1 MSSQRLVFAP
11 YDLVDPTSPQCITTA
26 AVQRI
31 TERKLVKTTKFVTG
45 LAAATAL
52 ALSLTACGGGT
63 RGGAAGSGETPDAEA
78 NKGALIG
85 VAMPTKTSE
94 RWIDDGDNVKA
105 KLEAL
110 GYKVDLQYANDKVPD
125 QQQQLESMLNN
136 GAKALIIASID
147 GTALTQQLADA
158 GQDGVKVIAY
168 DRLINGSPNVDYY
181 VTFDNQKVGEQQ
193 GTSLLTGLGVLDAA
207 GKDTGEKGPFNIEL
221 FAGSPDDN
229 NAQFFFNGAMSVLQ
243 PYIDNGTLKVVSKQT
258 EFTQVATQQWK
269 QETAQARM
277 ETILNGF
284 YAKGDTKLDGVLSP
298 YDGLS
303 RGILNATKSA
313 GIDNPIVTGQDAEK
327 PSDKLIMDGV
337 QYSTIFKDTRKLGD
351 TAAQMVDAV
360 LTGKTPEV
368 NDETTY
374 NNKVKVVP
382 AYLHESVIVT
392 KDNLI
397 KEVVDTGYYTEEEIK
412 SGK

>member
-1 MSSQRLVFAP
+1 VK
-11 YDLVDPTSPQCITTA
+11 T
-26 AVQRI
+26 
-31 TERKLVKTTKFVTG
+31 RKLLGVIAVAG
-45 LAAATAL
+45 SAI
-52 ALSLTACGGGT
+52 LSLTACGGG
-63 RGGAAGSGETPDAEA
+63 RVGVEGSGQEEPGG

-110 GYKVDLQYANDKVPD
+110 GYQVDVQYANEKVPD
-125 QQQQLESMLNN
+125 QQQQLESMLNK
-136 GAKALIIASID
+136 GAKALIIAAID
-147 GTALTQQLADA
+147 CTALTQQLEAA
-158 GQDGVKVIAY
+158 ATDGVKVIAY

-193 GTSLLTGLGVLDAA
+193 GTSLLQGLGVLDAD

-229 NAQFFFNGAMSVLQ
+229 NATFFWNGAMSVLQ
-243 PYIDNGTLKVVSKQT
+243 PYIDKGVLKVPSGQT
-258 EFTQVATQQWK
+258 QFTQAAIQQWQLK
-269 QETAQARM
+269 TAQDRM

-284 YAKGDTKLDGVLSP
+284 YAKGNTKLDGVLSP

-327 PSDKLIMDGV
+327 PSDKLILEGV
-337 QYSTIFKDTRKLGD
+337 QYSTIFKDTRKLGN
-351 TAAQMVDAV
+351 TAAEMVDAV
-360 LTGKTPEV
+360 LNGREPEV
-368 NDETTY
+368 NDTETY
-374 NNKVKVVP
+374 NNKIKVVP
-382 AYLHESVIVT
+382 AFLHESVIVT
-392 KDNLI
+392 KDNLM
-397 KEVVDTGYYTEEEIK
+397 KEVVDTGYYTKEEVEK
-412 SGK
+412 GE

>member
-1 MSSQRLVFAP
+1 MER
-11 YDLVDPTSPQCITTA
+11 
-26 AVQRI
+26 
-31 TERKLVKTTKFVTG
+31 RKLLAG
-45 LAAATAL
+45 IAAASAM
-52 ALSLTACGGGT
+52 AMGLTACGGSRAGVQSST
-63 RGGAAGSGETPDAEA
+63 EPGG

-94 RWIDDGDNVKA
+94 RWIDDGNNVTK

-125 QQQQLESMLNN
+125 QQQQLESMLNK
-136 GAKALIIASID
+136 GAKALIIAAID
-147 GTALTQQLADA
+147 GTALTQQLNAA
-158 GQDGVKVIAY
+158 GESGVKVIAY
-168 DRLINGSPNVDYY
+168 DRLINNSPHVDYY
-181 VTFDNQKVGEQQ
+181 VTFDNNKVGVQQ
-193 GTSLLTGLGVLDAA
+193 GTSLLQGLGVLDDS
-207 GKDTGEKGPFNIEL
+207 GKDTGKKGPYNIEL

-229 NAQFFFNGAMSVLQ
+229 NAQFFWNGAMSVLK
-243 PYIDNGTLKVVSKQT
+243 PYIDKGVLEVPSGQT
-258 EFTQVATQQWK
+258 QFTQAAIQQWK

-284 YAKGDTKLDGVLSP
+284 YAKDNKKLDGVLSP

-327 PSDKLIMDGV
+327 PSDKLILDGV

-351 TAAQMVDAV
+351 TAATMVDAV
-360 LTGKTPEV
+360 LNGKEPEV
-368 NDETTY
+368 NDTKTY

-392 KDNLI
+392 KDNLM
-397 KEVVDTGYYTEEEIK
+397 EAVVDSGYYTKEEVQKGE
-412 SGK
+412 

>member
-1 MSSQRLVFAP
+1 VRRRRLLAG
-11 YDLVDPTSPQCITTA
+11 I
-26 AVQRI
+26 
-31 TERKLVKTTKFVTG
+31 
-45 LAAATAL
+45 AAASAL
-52 ALSLTACGGGT
+52 ALSLTACGGG
-63 RGGAAGSGETPDAEA
+63 RAGAPGGEQSEPGG
-78 NKGALIG
+78 NKGALVG

-110 GYKVDLQYANDKVPD
+110 GYQVDVQYANDKVPD
-125 QQQQLESMLNN
+125 QQQQLESMLNK
-136 GAKALIIASID
+136 GAKALIIAAID
-147 GTALTQQLADA
+147 GTALTQQLQAA
-158 GQDGVKVIAY
+158 ATDGVKVIAY
-168 DRLINGSPNVDYY
+168 DRLINNSPNVDYY
-181 VTFDNQKVGEQQ
+181 VTFDNNKVGVQQ
-193 GTSLLTGLGVLDAA
+193 GTSLLTGLGILDAA
-207 GKDTGEKGPFNIEL
+207 GKETGEKGPFNIEL

-229 NAQFFFNGAMSVLQ
+229 NATFFFDGAMSVLQ
-243 PYIDNGTLKVVSKQT
+243 PYIDKGVLKVPSGQT
-258 EFTQVATQQWK
+258 EFTQAAIQQWQLK
-269 QETAQARM
+269 TAQDRM

-284 YAKGDTKLDGVLSP
+284 YAKGGTKLDGVLSP

-327 PSDKLIMDGV
+327 PSDKLILDGV

-351 TAAQMVDAV
+351 TAADMVDKI
-360 LTGKTPEV
+360 LSGQTPEV
-368 NDETTY
+368 NDTTTY

-397 KEVVDTGYYTEEEIK
+397 KEVVDSGYYTKEEVEK
-412 SGK
+412 GE